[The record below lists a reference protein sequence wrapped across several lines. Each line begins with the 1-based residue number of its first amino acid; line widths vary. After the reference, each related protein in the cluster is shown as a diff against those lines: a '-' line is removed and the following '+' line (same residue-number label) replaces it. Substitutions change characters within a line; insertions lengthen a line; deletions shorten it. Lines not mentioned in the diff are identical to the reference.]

1 MHLLMKLF
9 VFVFPSNDKNRFKV
23 FADYEAYVK
32 CQEKVSQLYM
42 VSTLLRPTKETS
54 LLPLIKTFISFY

>member
-1 MHLLMKLF
+1 M
-9 VFVFPSNDKNRFKV
+9 

-42 VSTLLRPTKETS
+42 VSILLRLTKETS
-54 LLPLIKTFISFY
+54 LLWLIKIFLSFYKILSNRAPLTHKKEK